1 LTTDG
6 WTSKQ
11 LDSYMTVTA
20 SFIDENWKLRKKVI
34 GFFLVKGHK
43 GEDIGKNVLRCM
55 TEWGF
60 DSVMK
65 ITVDNASANDAGISY
80 LRRYLSKTNLAS
92 GKYLHMRCAA
102 HIVNLIVHDGLKEVD
117 LSVKRVRAA
126 VKYIRNGGSRM
137 VKFKEIVE
145 EDKLTKNP
153 YLTSDVPTRWNS
165 TYLML
170 KYAIV
175 YEKVFTRLADE
186 DMTML
191 WT

>member
-1 LTTDG
+1 
-6 WTSKQ
+6 
-11 LDSYMTVTA
+11 MTVTA
-20 SFIDENWKLRKKVI
+20 SFIDENWKLHKKVI

-55 TEWGF
+55 TEWGL
-60 DSVMK
+60 DSVMT

-126 VKYIRNGGSRM
+126 VKYI
-137 VKFKEIVE
+137 
-145 EDKLTKNP
+145 
-153 YLTSDVPTRWNS
+153 
-165 TYLML
+165 
-170 KYAIV
+170 
-175 YEKVFTRLADE
+175 
-186 DMTML
+186 
-191 WT
+191 